1 MSPKNEKKN
10 FVLDTNVLLD
20 DPYAFYNFDDNT
32 VIIPLIVIQETDN
45 NKDRQDAA
53 GKNAR
58 DFIRE
63 INELRKLGSLEEGI
77 SLMPTCNGILKILSA
92 NKDKKLPDELKNSE
106 KGDDILLS
114 FMLSFKEKAILVT
127 NDFALQVKASILNIE
142 VQEYKHQNVKVSDD
156 LYTGLCERV
165 LSDDEWN
172 DYLKNKKLITS
183 EKFFPNQFVK
193 IKSQSVPDAED
204 YLIYDNEIKALRSF
218 KKHQE
223 VFGITPKNKEQT
235 LAMNLLM
242 DDNIDLVSINGPA
255 GGGKTLLSVAVGLHK
270 VIQEKKF
277 SKLVILKPTEP
288 VGRDVGF
295 LPGDLHEKILPFS
308 HNFMD
313 AFDFIF
319 TNKKDVPGKGKKK
332 EDPYFELLM
341 ENGVIELGSI
351 AHIRGRSISNAFI
364 IVDELQNVNKSVC
377 KTILTRTGSNS
388 KIVALGDLQQIDANY
403 LTPRNNGLSHL
414 IESFKNE
421 QEVGHITLSKG
432 ERSKIATLA
441 AKLL

>member
-1 MSPKNEKKN
+1 
-10 FVLDTNVLLD
+10 
-20 DPYAFYNFDDNT
+20 
-32 VIIPLIVIQETDN
+32 
-45 NKDRQDAA
+45 
-53 GKNAR
+53 
-58 DFIRE
+58 
-63 INELRKLGSLEEGI
+63 
-77 SLMPTCNGILKILSA
+77 
-92 NKDKKLPDELKNSE
+92 
-106 KGDDILLS
+106 
-114 FMLSFKEKAILVT
+114 
-127 NDFALQVKASILNIE
+127 
-142 VQEYKHQNVKVSDD
+142 
-156 LYTGLCERV
+156 
-165 LSDDEWN
+165 
-172 DYLKNKKLITS
+172 
-183 EKFFPNQFVK
+183 
-193 IKSQSVPDAED
+193 
-204 YLIYDNEIKALRSF
+204 
-218 KKHQE
+218 
-223 VFGITPKNKEQT
+223 
-235 LAMNLLM
+235 
-242 DDNIDLVSINGPA
+242 
-255 GGGKTLLSVAVGLHK
+255 
-270 VIQEKKF
+270 
-277 SKLVILKPTEP
+277 
-288 VGRDVGF
+288 
-295 LPGDLHEKILPFS
+295 
-308 HNFMD
+308 MD